1 MKRTTLTGEPAPGVR
16 EAAGWTGQPLSR
28 RGMMLRT
35 AATVPLLPLVGS
47 LAGQMSAQTPQGS
60 GRGGQSAPAGPPRAY
75 VVQGGTG
82 PLRVLLITGGHPFA
96 RDQFFSMFD
105 SFGKEI
111 TWTHVEHPAAQVFFN
126 PALAEA
132 YDVFVLFDM
141 IGRTSKTGPSGSEG
155 AINLEPSPALK
166 KGMKALLQKGKGLVL
181 FHHAVGSWVRWPEY
195 HEVVGAAS
203 EFAAF
208 PGLPLKVR
216 GKEYAYSPNRVGVE
230 QHISIAD
237 KTHPIVQG
245 LGEGFDI
252 VDEVFMHPVFEDS
265 VHPLLRTDFK
275 RIDSNFPRQYAQGWR
290 HPEGSS
296 FAAWYKASERSPVVY
311 LQFGH
316 DAKAWDN
323 PAFRTLMMNSMRWA
337 GSKEALAWAAANRTK
352 IFK

>member
-1 MKRTTLTGEPAPGVR
+1 MKRTTLAGEPAPRVR
-16 EAAGWTGQPLSR
+16 EAAGRTGQSLSR
-28 RGMMLRT
+28 RRMMLGT
-35 AATVPLLPLVGS
+35 AAKASLLPLVGS
-47 LAGQMSAQTPQGS
+47 LAGQLRAQTAQGT
-60 GRGGQSAPAGPPRAY
+60 GGGAESAPPRSPRAY

-82 PLRVLLITGGHPFA
+82 PMRVLLITGGHAFA
-96 RDQFFSMFD
+96 RDPFFSVFD

-111 TWTHVEHPAAQVFFN
+111 TWTHVEHPAAQVFFD
-126 PALAEA
+126 PVLAEP
-132 YDVFVLFDM
+132 YDVFVLYDM
-141 IGRTSKTGPSGSEG
+141 IGRSSKTGPDGS
-155 AINLEPSPALK
+155 AQTINLEPSPALK
-166 KGMKALLQKGKGLVL
+166 KGMQALLQKGKGLVI
-181 FHHAVGSWVRWPEY
+181 FHHAVGSWVLWPEY
-195 HEVVGAAS
+195 HEVVGAAA
-203 EFAAF
+203 EFNAF

-237 KTHPIVQG
+237 KTHPVVQG
-245 LGEGFDI
+245 LGDGFDI
-252 VDEVFMHPVFEDS
+252 VDEVFVHPVFEDS

-296 FAAWYKASERSPVVY
+296 LAAWCKASERSPVVY

-337 GSKEALAWAAANRTK
+337 GSKEALAWAAANRTA